1 MTDTPLLRLARL
13 TLRLAGDATGS
24 DADSLNLHAAL
35 FDLVRDLEAAP
46 FPRADEAET
55 RRAADLLISHFGGYS
70 LPDAVEKAVAVR
82 YMKRE
87 EGIIPPWEMLVPP
100 PPARRTITREEFHRG
115 IETIRGLHGVSNK
128 EVAYAIAA
136 AWRITVEGA

>member
-1 MTDTPLLRLARL
+1 MTDTPLLRMARIVAHL
-13 TLRLAGDATGS
+13 TWNTYADGDART
-24 DADSLNLHAAL
+24 AEAEQ
-35 FDLVRDLEAAP
+35 LVRDLEAAP

-136 AWRITVEGA
+136 AWRLTVED